1 LERLL
6 LSENRLE
13 LTISRLCQ
21 EILEQQEEQLA
32 DTVLIGLQ
40 PKGVFFA
47 SRLQARLAQFSG
59 KKFPF
64 GKLDVTFYRDD
75 FRRRESPLK
84 ANSTEIDFIIEN
96 KNVLLIDDVL
106 YTGRSVSAALS
117 AMTAFGRP
125 RKVDLLVLID
135 RKYSRDLPIEP
146 RYVGLSVNTI
156 QSQRIKTQWSELGF
170 AQDEIWLV
178 ANEF

>member
-1 LERLL
+1 
-6 LSENRLE
+6 
-13 LTISRLCQ
+13 
-21 EILEQQEEQLA
+21 
-32 DTVLIGLQ
+32 
-40 PKGVFFA
+40 
-47 SRLQARLAQFSG
+47 
-59 KKFPF
+59 
-64 GKLDVTFYRDD
+64 
-75 FRRRESPLK
+75 LK